1 MRSERMCWGCK
12 LWAAG
17 CLGALW
23 LTHTKGKKKG
33 FIYLSRLHNM
43 FEVSHSIIKKL
54 NKWSDFGLFWYF
66 RGSLFELEHFQLN
79 KLKLISWFPV
89 TDFFLATDDAADHV
103 TCPLV
108 LALCS
113 VRLSEFV
120 RRTQHGFI
128 FSLRQPLLHHP
139 LQSRYYTY
147 THQHSINT
155 LTRMFK
161 ESKCIRDVLLIKWT
175 WHMSWD

>member
-1 MRSERMCWGCK
+1 MTKMRSERMCWGCK

-23 LTHTKGKKKG
+23 LTHTKGKKKV
-33 FIYLSRLHNM
+33 FFFKFFNFLNFFLSRLHNM
-43 FEVSHSIIKKL
+43 FEVSHSIIYKL
-54 NKWSDFGLFWYF
+54 NKWSDFGLFRYF

-108 LALCS
+108 FS
-113 VRLSEFV
+113 TVFSQTVRVCQENS
-120 RRTQHGFI
+120 TWIHI
-128 FSLRQPLLHHP
+128 FSASASSSSSSAEQVLHIHSSTFN
-139 LQSRYYTY
+139 QY
-147 THQHSINT
+147 THMYVQ
-155 LTRMFK
+155 R
-161 ESKCIRDVLLIKWT
+161 V
-175 WHMSWD
+175 

>member
-33 FIYLSRLHNM
+33 FIFLIFKIFFFYLDFIICLK
-43 FEVSHSIIKKL
+43 EVSYSIIKKL

-89 TDFFLATDDAADHV
+89 TDYFRATHDAADHV

-108 LALCS
+108 FS
-113 VRLSEFV
+113 TVFSQTVRVCQENS
-120 RRTQHGFI
+120 TWIHI
-128 FSLRQPLLHHP
+128 FSASASSSSSSAEQVLHIHSSTFN
-139 LQSRYYTY
+139 QY
-147 THQHSINT
+147 THMYVQ
-155 LTRMFK
+155 R
-161 ESKCIRDVLLIKWT
+161 V
-175 WHMSWD
+175 